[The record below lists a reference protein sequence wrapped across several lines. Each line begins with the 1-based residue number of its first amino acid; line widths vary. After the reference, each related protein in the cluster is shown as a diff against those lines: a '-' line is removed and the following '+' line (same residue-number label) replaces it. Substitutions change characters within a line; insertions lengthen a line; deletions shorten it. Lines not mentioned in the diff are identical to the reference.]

1 MIYLA
6 SLEEGIDDKLNRYV
20 ILHTRE
26 AVADVV
32 IDNNHANTI
41 IFRKDFIFS
50 LITVSIGI
58 SFI

>member
-20 ILHTRE
+20 ILHTSE

-32 IDNNHANTI
+32 IIVEQN
-41 IFRKDFIFS
+41 
-50 LITVSIGI
+50 
-58 SFI
+58 